1 MYDYRN
7 DLLNIIENIDNS
19 DEGLIRGRETLR
31 AAMHLIDALPLEDG
45 HQPDRFTIKRNGHHH
60 HEPIHFQSTHR
71 QAQAAHASTKPAS
84 QQAAS
89 PLNGNQYEALNKL
102 KGIRQGLNNLKN
114 GQADEHNSASKL
126 AKRYHK
132 IAAKLSDQDKNVL
145 ADQLTPIHHALNH
158 LGVNQPTSA
167 TPVSHHNNHTEA
179 SANHQQEKITV
190 DQSATPSYAPAEK
203 SVPAKAR
210 APFSSQ
216 KRQYVVQRE
225 LTGATLLTENGQDA
239 GHISES
245 IVRKMNLTS
254 GTIVKADI
262 MPNDIFV
269 HKALRHIDHLGKTR
283 FDDEDRIATF
293 EFGVVKKHKH
303 HLRVTYNSNNE
314 PLLVNGKKHAFLL
327 DMDNPIVGNGSIVEL
342 AWYKDDPDSMR
353 IRWTYPTENPVD
365 NKDTSHSKA
374 QSKNADDEQKKDQPL
389 TKRYPD
395 LDLNGKTVA
404 VLVGNRQEHED
415 YERQIK
421 LYNGQPTI
429 VDSFKTQK
437 SYLKDK
443 LKSADI
449 VVLVKSKAHHGA
461 SKAVAEFQNQFG
473 FAFAVADTLAMG
485 QFEDAL
491 YRASHGLPADIA
503 SIASLH

>member
-7 DLLNIIENIDNS
+7 DLLNIIENIENT

-31 AAMHLIDALPLEDG
+31 AAMHLIDALPIDG
-45 HQPDRFTIKRNGHHH
+45 YQKPRPFVKRNNHH
-60 HEPIHFQSTHR
+60 HEPIHFQS
-71 QAQAAHASTKPAS
+71 AS
-84 QQAAS
+84 QPANDSANHHPEKK
-89 PLNGNQYEALNKL
+89 PLSGDQYTALNKL
-102 KGIRQGLNNLKN
+102 KGIRQGLDQLKN
-114 GQADEHNSASKL
+114 GHEADHNSISKL
-126 AKRYHK
+126 AGRYHK
-132 IAAKLSDQDKNVL
+132 ITQRLSADDKDAL
-145 ADQLTPIHHALNH
+145 ADQLRPIHHDLNR
-158 LGVNQPTSA
+158 LGGKPQTAVDQPQPHSTSVNKAQGSDQA
-167 TPVSHHNNHTEA
+167 HHS
-179 SANHQQEKITV
+179 SANKAIKTEEAAIQQP
-190 DQSATPSYAPAEK
+190 QAPS
-203 SVPAKAR
+203 

-269 HKALRHIDHLGKTR
+269 HKALRHIDHLGKIK
-283 FDDEDRIATF
+283 FDDQKRFSTF

-327 DMDNPIVGNGSIVEL
+327 DLDNPIVGNGSIVEL

-353 IRWTYPTENPVD
+353 IRWTYPTEKPEQTKSGKKTQSADKNETD
-365 NKDTSHSKA
+365 KDS
-374 QSKNADDEQKKDQPL
+374 QEPL
-389 TKRYPD
+389 AKRYTD
-395 LDLNGKTVA
+395 LDLHGKTVA

-421 LYNGQPTI
+421 LYNGVPTV

-449 VVLVKSKAHHGA
+449 VVLVKSKSHHGA

-491 YRASHGLPADIA
+491 YRASHGLPADVA
-503 SIASLH
+503 SMANLH

>member
-7 DLLNIIENIDNS
+7 DLLNIIENIDNT

-31 AAMHLIDALPLEDG
+31 AAMHLIDALPLDG
-45 HQPDRFTIKRNGHHH
+45 DRQSSHYTIKHGSHRH
-60 HEPIHFQSTHR
+60 HEPIHFQSTKSSR
-71 QAQAAHASTKPAS
+71 QTHAEQALKSEPSPVKR
-84 QQAAS
+84 
-89 PLNGNQYEALNKL
+89 PLNGDQYEALNKL
-102 KGIRQGLNNLKN
+102 KGIRQELDNLKN
-114 GQADEHNSASKL
+114 GQASEHNSASKL
-126 AKRYHK
+126 AHRYHQ
-132 IAAKLSDQDKNVL
+132 ITAQLSDKDKNAL
-145 ADQLTPIHHALNH
+145 ANQLKPIHHDLNR
-158 LGVNQPTSA
+158 LGVHQSGKVDEKRVTDSQPVK
-167 TPVSHHNNHTEA
+167 PVSQSSTSSSA
-179 SANHQQEKITV
+179 SV
-190 DQSATPSYAPAEK
+190 QSKATQRETTAKPK
-203 SVPAKAR
+203 S
-210 APFSSQ
+210 PFSSQ
-216 KRQYVVQRE
+216 KRQYVIQRE

-254 GTIVKADI
+254 GTVVKADI

-303 HLRVTYNSNNE
+303 HLRVTFNSNNE

-327 DMDNPIVGNGSIVEL
+327 DMDNPIVGAGSIVEL
-342 AWYKDDPDSMR
+342 AWFKDDPDSMR
-353 IRWTYPTENPVD
+353 IRWTYPTENPSKD
-365 NKDTSHSKA
+365 DQDKGKKKRSNKDSD
-374 QSKNADDEQKKDQPL
+374 NADQEAQAAS
-389 TKRYPD
+389 KRYPD

-421 LYNGQPTI
+421 LYNGQPTV

-473 FAFAVADTLAMG
+473 FDFAVADSLAMG

-503 SIASLH
+503 SMANLH